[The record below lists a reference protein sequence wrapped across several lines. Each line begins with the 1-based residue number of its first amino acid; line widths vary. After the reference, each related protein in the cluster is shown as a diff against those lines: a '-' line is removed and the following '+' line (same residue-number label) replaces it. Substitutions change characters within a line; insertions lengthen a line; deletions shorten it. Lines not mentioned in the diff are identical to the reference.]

1 MHCTFLHFYLKEGPK
16 GSEKTPHTAKIVMKF
31 LLYDKVKYFYQ
42 HFSLV
47 AFGAQWKNS
56 TDMPAASRKSGKTEG
71 WAVGDWVGGRFG
83 TVKSIKIC
91 QKLFRFRILC
101 KSTAIW
107 PRPQVYPWPVVYN
120 SICLSKFPAKHCT

>member
-71 WAVGDWVGGRFG
+71 WAVGLVGVFWN
-83 TVKSIKIC
+83 C
-91 QKLFRFRILC
+91 QVNQNMPKTFPL
-101 KSTAIW
+101 S
-107 PRPQVYPWPVVYN
+107 N
-120 SICLSKFPAKHCT
+120 SLQKYGHMAKAPSVSMARCL